1 MMAVCQDYI
10 QYRADGA
17 LRPPTHLNNN
27 RLSPATQRARQA
39 RPTMLT
45 GIFFRHTFC
54 WGACALFLWTASWG
68 NRCVAQ
74 EAPPVAP
81 APEPASV
88 AAPQPRRPQ
97 AKTPE
102 EAAAF
107 QAFLAEQN
115 PDQRIRLVED
125 FLLSYPET
133 ELKESAYQSAMQ
145 AYQAKNDLEH
155 LLTYGELVLTQNP
168 ENITALL
175 TLAAAIS
182 EMTGRNDADSDEKL
196 ADGDQYA
203 RQALDVLGRLRKPP
217 GFPEEQWNE
226 ARRESESAAHAA
238 RGLIAL
244 IREDFVVAE
253 LELKEAV
260 ALTKKPDT
268 ALLYRLGMTYSFQ
281 KKYNEALGVLDQAAS
296 LGGIKINAAGG
307 NTRDLVAEAREFAA
321 KALAASAPPPRV
333 QEAPAPGGEP
343 QPSLVP

>member
-1 MMAVCQDYI
+1 MMAVCPDYI
-10 QYRADGA
+10 PSSM
-17 LRPPTHLNNN
+17 PP
-27 RLSPATQRARQA
+27 
-39 RPTMLT
+39 
-45 GIFFRHTFC
+45 GIFLRHTLR

-68 NRCVAQ
+68 NRGVAQ
-74 EAPPVAP
+74 EAPPPATPPVAP
-81 APEPASV
+81 APEPASA
-88 AAPQPRRPQ
+88 AAPQPGRMQPQ

-102 EAAAF
+102 EAAAL

-133 ELKESAYQSAMQ
+133 ELKESAYQAAMQ
-145 AYQAKNDLEH
+145 AYQAKNDFEH
-155 LLTYGELVLTQNP
+155 LLTYGELVLEQNP
-168 ENITALL
+168 ENITTLL

-182 EMTGRNDADSDEKL
+182 EMTGRNDADRDEKL
-196 ADGDQYA
+196 AAGDQYA

-238 RGLIAL
+238 RGLMAL
-244 IREDFVVAE
+244 IREDFVLAE

-281 KKYNEALGVLDQAAS
+281 KKYSEALGVLDQAAS
-296 LGGIKINAAGG
+296 LGGIKIDAGGG
-307 NTRDLVAEAREFAA
+307 NTRDVVAEAREFAA
-321 KALAASAPPPRV
+321 KALAASAPPRV
-333 QEAPAPGGEP
+333 PEAPAPVGEP